1 MAVIELKDVTKVF
14 GTGSAQVKA
23 LKDVNFQANKGEVV
37 LIMGPSGAGKDS
49 VCNLVA
55 SYNPNLWISV
65 SCTSRDIRK
74 GEVEGVNYFYL
85 TKDEF
90 EEKIKNNDF
99 LEYATYNN
107 SYYGTPLYKIKEKLN
122 EGKDVVLVIEV
133 QGALKVKKLYPN
145 AIFIF
150 ILPPSMEELRNRLI
164 KRGTENYE
172 KIIDR
177 FRMAYK
183 EINEIS
189 KYNYVIVNDVL
200 EDAALKMQSI
210 IVSERCRVDRIEE
223 TNVSNIEEVLHE
235 GIVGKNENI

>member
-1 MAVIELKDVTKVF
+1 MIKLKKQ
-14 GTGSAQVKA
+14 G
-23 LKDVNFQANKGEVV
+23 LLIVV
-37 LIMGPSGAGKDS
+37 SGPSGAGKDS

-65 SCTSRDIRK
+65 SCTSREIRK

-85 TKDEF
+85 TREEF

-107 SYYGTPLYKIKEKLN
+107 SYYGTPLYKIKKKLN

>member
-1 MAVIELKDVTKVF
+1 MIKLKKQ
-14 GTGSAQVKA
+14 G
-23 LKDVNFQANKGEVV
+23 LLIVV
-37 LIMGPSGAGKDS
+37 SGPSGAGKDS

-85 TKDEF
+85 TKDEL
-90 EEKIKNNDF
+90 EKIKNNDF

>member
-1 MAVIELKDVTKVF
+1 MIKLKKQ
-14 GTGSAQVKA
+14 G
-23 LKDVNFQANKGEVV
+23 LLIVV
-37 LIMGPSGAGKDS
+37 SGPSGAGKDS

-210 IVSERCRVDRIEE
+210 IV
-223 TNVSNIEEVLHE
+223 
-235 GIVGKNENI
+235 

>member
-1 MAVIELKDVTKVF
+1 MIKLKKQ
-14 GTGSAQVKA
+14 G
-23 LKDVNFQANKGEVV
+23 LLIVV
-37 LIMGPSGAGKDS
+37 SGPSGAGKDS

-65 SCTSRDIRK
+65 SCTSREIRK

-85 TKDEF
+85 TKEEF

>member
-1 MAVIELKDVTKVF
+1 MIKLKKQGF
-14 GTGSAQVKA
+14 
-23 LKDVNFQANKGEVV
+23 LIVV
-37 LIMGPSGAGKDS
+37 SGPSGAGKDS

-223 TNVSNIEEVLHE
+223 TKVSNIEEVLHE

>member
-1 MAVIELKDVTKVF
+1 MIKLKKQ
-14 GTGSAQVKA
+14 G
-23 LKDVNFQANKGEVV
+23 LLIVV
-37 LIMGPSGAGKDS
+37 SGPSGAGKDS

-85 TKDEF
+85 TKEEF

>member
-1 MAVIELKDVTKVF
+1 MIKLKKQ
-14 GTGSAQVKA
+14 G
-23 LKDVNFQANKGEVV
+23 LLIVV
-37 LIMGPSGAGKDS
+37 SGPSGAGKDS

-74 GEVEGVNYFYL
+74 GEVEGVNYLYL

>member
-1 MAVIELKDVTKVF
+1 
-14 GTGSAQVKA
+14 
-23 LKDVNFQANKGEVV
+23 
-37 LIMGPSGAGKDS
+37 
-49 VCNLVA
+49 
-55 SYNPNLWISV
+55 
-65 SCTSRDIRK
+65 
-74 GEVEGVNYFYL
+74 
-85 TKDEF
+85 
-90 EEKIKNNDF
+90 
-99 LEYATYNN
+99 
-107 SYYGTPLYKIKEKLN
+107 
-122 EGKDVVLVIEV
+122 
-133 QGALKVKKLYPN
+133 
-145 AIFIF
+145 
-150 ILPPSMEELRNRLI
+150 MEELRNRLI

-223 TNVSNIEEVLHE
+223 TKVSNIEEVLHE

>member
-1 MAVIELKDVTKVF
+1 MIKLKKQ
-14 GTGSAQVKA
+14 G
-23 LKDVNFQANKGEVV
+23 LLIVV
-37 LIMGPSGAGKDS
+37 SGPSGAGKDS

-133 QGALKVKKLYPN
+133 QGALNVKKLYPN

-223 TNVSNIEEVLHE
+223 TKVSNIEEVLHE

>member
-1 MAVIELKDVTKVF
+1 MIKLKKQ
-14 GTGSAQVKA
+14 G
-23 LKDVNFQANKGEVV
+23 LLIVV
-37 LIMGPSGAGKDS
+37 SGPSGAGKDS

-55 SYNPNLWISV
+55 SYNTNLWISV

-85 TKDEF
+85 TKEEF

-223 TNVSNIEEVLHE
+223 TKVSNIEEVLHE

>member
-1 MAVIELKDVTKVF
+1 MIKLKKQ
-14 GTGSAQVKA
+14 G
-23 LKDVNFQANKGEVV
+23 LLIVV
-37 LIMGPSGAGKDS
+37 SGPSGAGKDS

-150 ILPPSMEELRNRLI
+150 ILPPSMEELKNRLI

>member
-1 MAVIELKDVTKVF
+1 MIKLKKQ
-14 GTGSAQVKA
+14 G
-23 LKDVNFQANKGEVV
+23 LLIVV
-37 LIMGPSGAGKDS
+37 SGPSGAGKDS

-55 SYNPNLWISV
+55 SYNTNLWISV

-85 TKDEF
+85 TKEEF

-223 TNVSNIEEVLHE
+223 TKVSNIEVVLHE

>member
-1 MAVIELKDVTKVF
+1 MIKLKKQ
-14 GTGSAQVKA
+14 G
-23 LKDVNFQANKGEVV
+23 LLIVV
-37 LIMGPSGAGKDS
+37 SGPSGAGKDS

>member
-1 MAVIELKDVTKVF
+1 MIKLKKQ
-14 GTGSAQVKA
+14 G
-23 LKDVNFQANKGEVV
+23 LLIVV
-37 LIMGPSGAGKDS
+37 SGPSGAGKDS

-183 EINEIS
+183 DINEIS

>member
-1 MAVIELKDVTKVF
+1 MIKLKKQ
-14 GTGSAQVKA
+14 G
-23 LKDVNFQANKGEVV
+23 LLIVV
-37 LIMGPSGAGKDS
+37 SGPSGAGKDS

-223 TNVSNIEEVLHE
+223 TKVSNIEEVLHE

>member
-1 MAVIELKDVTKVF
+1 MIKLKKL
-14 GTGSAQVKA
+14 G
-23 LKDVNFQANKGEVV
+23 LLIVV
-37 LIMGPSGAGKDS
+37 SGPSGAGKDS

>member
-1 MAVIELKDVTKVF
+1 MIKLKKQ
-14 GTGSAQVKA
+14 G
-23 LKDVNFQANKGEVV
+23 LLIVV
-37 LIMGPSGAGKDS
+37 SGPSGAGKDS

-200 EDAALKMQSI
+200 EDAALKMKSI
-210 IVSERCRVDRIEE
+210 MLSERCRVDRIEE
-223 TNVSNIEEVLHE
+223 TNLSNIEEVLHE
-235 GIVGKNENI
+235 NLIDKI

>member
-1 MAVIELKDVTKVF
+1 MIKLKKQ
-14 GTGSAQVKA
+14 G
-23 LKDVNFQANKGEVV
+23 LLIVV
-37 LIMGPSGAGKDS
+37 SGPSGAGKDS

-65 SCTSRDIRK
+65 SCTSRDTRK

-85 TKDEF
+85 TKEEF

-107 SYYGTPLYKIKEKLN
+107 SYYGTPLYKIKEELN

-200 EDAALKMQSI
+200 EEAALKMQSI